1 MYSVI
6 LTSKQSDML
15 PNYIEKGLVWLDGK
29 E

>member
-15 PNYIEKGLVWLDGK
+15 PNYIKKGLAWLDGK